1 LSIELIQVLRVGD
14 CRVFFNL
21 AVFICYIASQS
32 GLRDANV
39 SAFEIYE
46 KAARSAL

>member
-1 LSIELIQVLRVGD
+1 LIQVLRVGD
-14 CRVFFNL
+14 CCVFFNL
-21 AVFICYIASQS
+21 AVFICYIASES
-32 GLRDANV
+32 GLRDARDANV